1 MNSKAPGR
9 TAGSQDLWSG
19 LIFIAFGLLAMAL
32 ARGYAMGHAGRMG
45 PGYFPTVLGGVLAF
59 IGLVLIVQAFLSS
72 SEAVAGFSWRK
83 AALVLGASGLFGL
96 TVEGLGLAPAIV
108 LIVMISGLASERFRP
123 WPYLALGG
131 GLSAFSVL
139 TFVTLLG
146 LPIPAFGPWLGF

>member
-9 TAGSQDLWSG
+9 IAGSQNLWSG

-45 PGYFPTVLGGVLAF
+45 PGYFPTALGGLLAF
-59 IGLVLIVQAFLSS
+59 IGLVLVIQTLLSS
-72 SEAVAGFSWRK
+72 GEAVTGFSWRK
-83 AALVLGASGLFGL
+83 AALVLAASGLFGL

-123 WPYLALGG
+123 WPYLALAT

>member
-1 MNSKAPGR
+1 MSNKAPGR
-9 TAGSQDLWSG
+9 IAGSKDLWSG

-45 PGYFPTVLGGVLAF
+45 PGYFPTALGGMLAVTGVVL
-59 IGLVLIVQAFLSS
+59 VVQAFLSS
-72 SEAVAGFSWRK
+72 SGAMTGFAWRK
-83 AALVLGASGLFGL
+83 AALVLVASGLFGI
-96 TVEGLGLAPAIV
+96 TVEGLGLAASTV
-108 LIVMISGLASERFRP
+108 LLVMISGLASERFLL
-123 WPYLALGG
+123 WPFLALAI